1 MSVKMFFTSSLY
13 RCSFFTPI
21 FLITLLRYYLS
32 LLEFNV
38 LRYLF
43 FGQTFF
49 VALAL
54 TLGLLIL
61 LGLVFWI
68 KIFNYN
74 LESNYFLG
82 NFLKVISSALLF
94 WLTPLLLQPIL
105 LAIALFF
112 VGDFLTFL
120 FLSVGFFVVCLLFWR
135 ASSFLLVLF
144 YSTIFSGISFY
155 AVFMLP
161 LSLIFY
167 LKLTLLKEFFVLVL
181 IATLSYL
188 SFRLGKASFLE
199 NHSHVS
205 LLAFFPLFSLVSPL
219 SPFFRTYF

>member
-1 MSVKMFFTSSLY
+1 
-13 RCSFFTPI
+13 
-21 FLITLLRYYLS
+21 LLR
-32 LLEFNV
+32 
-38 LRYLF
+38 
-43 FGQTFF
+43 
-49 VALAL
+49 
-54 TLGLLIL
+54 
-61 LGLVFWI
+61 LVFWI
-68 KIFNYN
+68 KNFIYN

-94 WLTPLLLQPIL
+94 WLTPSLLQPIL

-112 VGDFLTFL
+112 VRDFLTFL
-120 FLSVGFFVVCLLFWR
+120 FLSVGFFVVCLLFWG

-199 NHSHVS
+199 NHSHAS
-205 LLAFFPLFSLVSPL
+205 LLAFFGLV
-219 SPFFRTYF
+219 FRLI